1 MMKNKILLL
10 SLCIPAFFT
19 SVAASAETY
28 DDCVLKG
35 LDGVTSDFIAKQVV
49 KSCESKYLKS
59 ASNEPAVPPKP
70 KSTTIEVGSDT
81 KWKIP
86 VPAGEYVK
94 TGSRTHY
101 GNTVPQVYEIYEH
114 IEDGKLRYLL
124 WVSYTKNENSN
135 KWKASKTCDRKNLH
149 FIKKISNKSGGK
161 QECQLVNHW
170 RIIGGTSKNP
180 NAAWNK
186 VQEQAKQ
193 WHQDNGIPI
202 PNTMIA
208 ASSIFA
214 HYHRLEVRVLFNPE
228 FDGFPPTKD
237 SNWNSNDWHQD
248 KIIGDKERTAY
259 IQTVKAFGDD
269 LHQQLKSQFKR

>member
-1 MMKNKILLL
+1 MKNKILLL

-19 SVAASAETY
+19 SVATSAETY

-70 KSTTIEVGSDT
+70 KSTTIEVGYDT

-94 TGSRTHY
+94 TGSRTMY
-101 GNTVPQVYEIYEH
+101 GQTVPLVFEIYEH
-114 IEDGKLRYLL
+114 IEDGKLKYLL
-124 WVSYTKNENSN
+124 WVSYSKNRNSN
-135 KWKASKTCDRKNLH
+135 RWKASKTCNRKNLH
-149 FIKKISNKSGGK
+149 YIKKVKNRNGST
-161 QECQLVNHW
+161 ECLLVNHW
-170 RIIGGTSKNP
+170 RIIGGGSTKNP
-180 NAAWNK
+180 NAAYNK
-186 VQEQAKQ
+186 VRDDAKK
-193 WHQDNGIPI
+193 WHRENGIPI
-202 PNTMIA
+202 PNTMIS

-214 HYHRLEVRVLFNPE
+214 EENRLEVRVLFNPE

-237 SNWNSNDWHQD
+237 SNWSSNDWHQD
-248 KIIGDKERTAY
+248 KIIGDKKRTDY
-259 IQTVKAFGDD
+259 IQTVKAFAEDM
-269 LHQQLKSQFKR
+269 HQQLKPQFKR

>member
-1 MMKNKILLL
+1 MKNKILLL

-19 SVAASAETY
+19 SLAASAETY

-49 KSCESKYLKS
+49 KSCENKYLKS
-59 ASNEPAVPPKP
+59 SSNEPVVPEKP
-70 KSTTIEVGSDT
+70 KTTTIEVGSST

-101 GNTVPQVYEIYEH
+101 GNSAPQVHEIYEH
-114 IEDGKLRYLL
+114 IKDGKLRYLL
-124 WVSYTKNENSN
+124 YVSYTKSPNQK
-135 KWKASKTCDRKNLH
+135 KWSASKTCNRKNLH
-149 FIKKISNKSGGK
+149 FIKKITNQGSGK
-161 QECQLVNHW
+161 QECYLVNHW
-170 RIIGGTSKNP
+170 RITGGSSQKNP

-186 VQEQAKQ
+186 VRDDAKKR
-193 WHQDNGIPI
+193 HNDNEIPM
-202 PNTMIA
+202 PNTMIY

-214 HYHRLEVRVLFNPE
+214 HSHRLEVRVLFNPE
-228 FDGFPPTKD
+228 FDGFPPTID